1 MVASGAGRAKFPR
14 KENLLSMTLSLLV
27 TTTAIPAWAQQ
38 GPPDQGNGTIN
49 LAPVQVEGA
58 SQNGGVAIQSDR
70 VDSPNEVPSLG
81 KTDTPLSDLP
91 GSVHIIPREVLTQQG
106 DTMLRDG
113 VYNAPGVNVGGQ
125 DSLGYFDHFLI
136 RGLNAQIF
144 SDGFSDGD
152 QLGGIS
158 HSLNGVKQVEVLE
171 GPGSA
176 LFGSGP
182 PGGTINV
189 VHFTPSDQFHY
200 GTSLQY
206 GSYNSLTTSGYVT
219 GPTNFSGLTF
229 RADATIAHADAFRDL
244 GSDDFEFR
252 PQLEGKFG
260 DPGGTFGDHTVN
272 FSIDIGRIDQTPDS
286 YGIVYF
292 HGQPLTNVPDTAK
305 YSTPFADADQ
315 RFIRPI
321 VTDAWRLND
330 LVTINNRFS
339 YWYRLFDV
347 VRNGDSSSTAVVGN
361 AVTGRQLRRQND
373 RDSNY
378 DYQLEPVWKFATGP
392 VTHTLLT
399 GFEYQHQDMATDR
412 TTADLPNIAN
422 AFAPVPLE
430 TSINGL
436 AFQCNATHSCD
447 DDLLIANYTSLY
459 ATDQID
465 VTDKIKFRAG
475 VRQDW
480 WDTALTP
487 LISVPGRFGSNGLP
501 LLANQT
507 QTRNDTPVSWN
518 VGALYKVLPWVSPYA
533 GVSVSHL
540 TNFNSENT
548 QNGIGAPENARQ
560 YEFGLKFAFL
570 DDRVVFNTAAFAVS
584 RNNVA
589 AATTI
594 GGIETVVFDSQKT
607 KGLEGSLDAKVT
619 EQWHVIANATL
630 QNAFITNN
638 PQGVTSIGHHPQGVP
653 TRMANLW
660 TTYDF
665 SIMGEPG
672 FQVGAGL
679 NYEDKTY
686 SDITNQNSV
695 PSFVIGN
702 VEFGYE
708 TPVWG
713 VALNVKNVTDER
725 YFVAANGAGGY
736 VGNPL
741 TAYVSAHFNY

>member
-1 MVASGAGRAKFPR
+1 
-14 KENLLSMTLSLLV
+14 MTLSLLV
-27 TTTAIPAWAQQ
+27 ATSFGAIPASAQQ
-38 GPPDQGNGTIN
+38 GPADEGTGTIT

-58 SQNGGVAIQSDR
+58 SQTGGVAIQSDR
-70 VDSPNEVPSLG
+70 VDSPNSVPTLD

-91 GSVHIIPREVLTQQG
+91 GSVHVIPRQVFTQQG

-113 VYNAPGVNVGGQ
+113 VSNAPGVNVGGQ
-125 DSLGYFDHFLI
+125 DSLGYFDHFMI

-152 QLGGIS
+152 QLGGMS
-158 HSLNGVKQVEVLE
+158 HSLSGVERVEVLE

-200 GTSLQY
+200 GAGLQY
-206 GSYNSLTTSGYVT
+206 GSYNSLTTNGYVT
-219 GPTNFSGLTF
+219 GPTNFSGLNF
-229 RADATIAHADAFRDL
+229 RADATIAHSGGFRDL
-244 GSDDFEFR
+244 GSDDYEFR

-260 DPGGTFGDHTVN
+260 DHTVN
-272 FSIDIGRIDQTPDS
+272 FSIDMGKIDQTPDS
-286 YGIVYF
+286 YGILYF
-292 HGQPLTNVPDTAK
+292 HGQPLTNVSDTAK
-305 YSTPFADADQ
+305 YSTTFADADQ
-315 RFIRPI
+315 RFIRPVI
-321 VTDAWRLND
+321 TDSWRFND

-347 VRNGDSSSTAVVGN
+347 LRNGDSSSTAVVGN

-373 RDSNY
+373 RDTNI

-392 VTHTLLT
+392 VMHTLLT
-399 GFEYQHQDMATDR
+399 GFEYQHQDMTTDR

-422 AFAPVPLE
+422 AFAPVPPE

-447 DDLLIANYTSLY
+447 DDLLTANYTSLY
-459 ATDQID
+459 ATDQVD

-487 LISVPGRFGSNGLP
+487 LISVPGRFGANGLP
-501 LLANQT
+501 LLANQM

-518 VGALYKVLPWVSPYA
+518 VGALYKVLPWLSPYA

-560 YEFGLKFAFL
+560 YEAGLKFAFL
-570 DDRVVFNTAAFAVS
+570 DDTIVFNTAAFAVT

-594 GGIETVVFDSQKT
+594 GGVETVVFDSQKT
-607 KGLEGSLDAKVT
+607 KGVEGSVDAKLT
-619 EQWHVIANATL
+619 EQWHVLANATL

-665 SIMGEPG
+665 AIMGEPG
-672 FQVGAGL
+672 FEVGAGL

-695 PSFVIGN
+695 PSYVIGN
-702 VEFGYE
+702 LEFAYA

-713 VALNVKNVTDER
+713 VALNIKNVTDER

>member
-1 MVASGAGRAKFPR
+1 
-14 KENLLSMTLSLLV
+14 MTLSLLV
-27 TTTAIPAWAQQ
+27 ATTFGTAPAWAQQ
-38 GPPDQGNGTIN
+38 GPADQGNGTIN
-49 LAPVQVEGA
+49 LAPIQVEGA
-58 SQNGGVAIQSDR
+58 SQTGGVAIQSNR
-70 VDSPNEVPSLG
+70 VDSPNVVPALG

-106 DTMLRDG
+106 STMLRDG
-113 VYNAPGVNVGGQ
+113 LYNSPGVNVGGQ
-125 DSLGYFDHFLI
+125 DSLGYFDHFMI

-158 HSLNGVKQVEVLE
+158 HSLNGVERVEVLE

-189 VHFTPSDQFHY
+189 VHYTPSDQFHY
-200 GTSLQY
+200 GAGLQY
-206 GSYNSLTTSGYVT
+206 GSYNSLTTNAYVT
-219 GPTNFSGLTF
+219 GATNLPGLNF
-229 RADATIAHADAFRDL
+229 RADATIAHADGFRDL
-244 GSDDFEFR
+244 GSDDYEFR
-252 PQLEGKFG
+252 PQLEGK
-260 DPGGTFGDHTVN
+260 FGDHTVN
-272 FSIDIGRIDQTPDS
+272 FSIDIGKIDQTPDS
-286 YGIVYF
+286 YGIIYF
-292 HGQPLTNVPDTAK
+292 QGQPLGSVSDTAK

-315 RFIRPI
+315 RFIRPVI
-321 VTDAWRLND
+321 TDSWRFND

-347 VRNGDSSSTAVVGN
+347 LRNGDSSSTKVTRT

-392 VTHTLLT
+392 VIHTLLT

-422 AFAPVPLE
+422 AFAPVPPE

-436 AFQCNATHSCD
+436 AFQCDATHSCD
-447 DDLLIANYTSLY
+447 DDLLTANYTSLY
-459 ATDQID
+459 ATDQVD

-487 LISVPGRFGSNGLP
+487 LTSVPGRFGSNGLP

-507 QTRNDTPVSWN
+507 QTRNDMPVSWN
-518 VGALYKVLPWVSPYA
+518 VGALYKVLPWLSPYA

-560 YEFGLKFAFL
+560 YEAGLKFAFL
-570 DDRVVFNTAAFAVS
+570 DDAIVFNTAAFTVS

-594 GGIETVVFDSQKT
+594 NGIETVVFDSQKT
-607 KGLEGSLDAKVT
+607 KGIEGSVDAKLT
-619 EQWHVIANATL
+619 ERWHFLANATL

-665 SIMGEPG
+665 AIMGEPG
-672 FQVGAGL
+672 FEVGAGL

-702 VEFGYE
+702 LEFAYQ

-713 VALNVKNVTDER
+713 VALNIKNVTDER

-741 TAYVSAHFNY
+741 TAYVSAHLNY

>member
-1 MVASGAGRAKFPR
+1 
-14 KENLLSMTLSLLV
+14 MTLSLLV
-27 TTTAIPAWAQQ
+27 ATTFGTAPAWAQQ
-38 GPPDQGNGTIN
+38 GPADQGNGTIN
-49 LAPVQVEGA
+49 LAPIQVEGA
-58 SQNGGVAIQSDR
+58 SQTGGVAIQSDR
-70 VDSPNEVPSLG
+70 VDSPNAVPSLG

-91 GSVHIIPREVLTQQG
+91 VSVHIIPREVLTQQG
-106 DTMLRDG
+106 STMLRDS

-125 DSLGYFDHFLI
+125 DLLGYFDHFMI

-158 HSLNGVKQVEVLE
+158 HSLNGVERVEVLE

-189 VHFTPSDQFHY
+189 VHYTPSDQFHY

-206 GSYNSLTTSGYVT
+206 GSYNSLTTNGYVT
-219 GPTNFSGLTF
+219 GPTNFSGLNF

-244 GSDDFEFR
+244 GSDDYEFR
-252 PQLEGKFG
+252 PQLEGK
-260 DPGGTFGDHTVN
+260 FGDHTVN
-272 FSIDIGRIDQTPDS
+272 FSIDIGKIDQTPDS
-286 YGIVYF
+286 YGIIYF
-292 HGQPLTNVPDTAK
+292 QGQPLRSVSDTAK
-305 YSTPFADADQ
+305 YSTTFADADQ
-315 RFIRPI
+315 RFIRPVI
-321 VTDAWRLND
+321 TDSWRFND

-347 VRNGDSSSTAVVGN
+347 LRNGDSSSTKVTGT

-392 VTHTLLT
+392 VMHTLLT

-422 AFAPVPLE
+422 AFAPVPPE

-436 AFQCNATHSCD
+436 AFQCDATHSCD
-447 DDLLIANYTSLY
+447 DDLLTANYISLY
-459 ATDQID
+459 ATDQVD

-487 LISVPGRFGSNGLP
+487 LTTVPGRFGSNGLP

-560 YEFGLKFAFL
+560 YEAGLKFAFL
-570 DDRVVFNTAAFAVS
+570 DDAIVFNTAAFTVS

-607 KGLEGSLDAKVT
+607 KGIEGSVDAKVT

-638 PQGVTSIGHHPQGVP
+638 PQGVTSVGHHPQGVP

-665 SIMGEPG
+665 AIMGEPG

-695 PSFVIGN
+695 PSYVIGN
-702 VEFGYE
+702 LEFAYQ

-713 VALNVKNVTDER
+713 VALNIKNVTDER

-741 TAYVSAHFNY
+741 TAYVSAHLNY